1 MAYKTKKRPRGR
13 PLLEINQKLFEQ
25 ACACFCTKKTIC
37 DILECNP
44 ITLTSWCYR
53 IYGTDF
59 AHARDKFKA
68 HTKLSLRQKQ
78 YQVAMSG
85 DSNKLKWLGKQ
96 ELGQAEVTT
105 SNNIEI
111 EDLKA
116 ISQMLEISDEELD
129 KFSEKNEIIFNEKG
143 VEKDAEIND

>member
-1 MAYKTKKRPRGR
+1 MSHKAKNKTIGR
-13 PLLEINQKLFEQ
+13 PLAEFNQKLFEQ

-37 DILECNP
+37 DVLECNP
-44 ITLTSWCYR
+44 NTLTAWCYR
-53 IYGTDF
+53 TYGTDF
-59 AHARDKFKA
+59 AHARDKFKSR
-68 HTKLSLRQKQ
+68 TKLSLRQKQ

-85 DSNKLKWLGKQ
+85 DTNMLKWLGKQ

-105 SNNIEI
+105 SNNVEV

-116 ISQMLEISDEELD
+116 ISQMLEISDEELN
-129 KFSEKNEIIFNEKG
+129 KFTAQSEIIYNGKG